1 MTIIRLNEINKHYGK
16 DQAKIY
22 ALKNISLSIEAGE
35 MIAIVGK
42 SGSGKSTLLNIIGG
56 LDIPNSGQYLF
67 EGKEI
72 SGLKPNALAEFRRQN
87 IGFIVQHF
95 ALIDDMTIFDNVA
108 LPLRYNRLSS
118 TKIKEVV
125 KEILE
130 KMEISDKMNLYPPQ
144 LSGGQCQ
151 RVAIARALACNPVVL
166 LADEPTG
173 ALDEKTSLHILEI
186 FKKLNEQGITIIIAT
201 HDKDIANS
209 CKKIIQLNDGMQNNE
224 ILLHNHLS

>member
-209 CKKIIQLNDGMQNNE
+209 CKKIVQLNDGMQNNE